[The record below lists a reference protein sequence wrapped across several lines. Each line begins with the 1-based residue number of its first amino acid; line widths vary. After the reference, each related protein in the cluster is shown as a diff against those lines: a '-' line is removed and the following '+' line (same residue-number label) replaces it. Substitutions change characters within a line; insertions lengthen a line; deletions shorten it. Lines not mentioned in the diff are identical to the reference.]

1 MYKTNIKGQ
10 RNKYTCIS
18 KPMEREKEHGKT
30 PKTIKLSEDKK
41 KKEAKE
47 NQDKQ
52 KAENKMADIQIH
64 VE

>member
-1 MYKTNIKGQ
+1 
-10 RNKYTCIS
+10 
-18 KPMEREKEHGKT
+18 MEKT